1 MVVGGG
7 VVMMQE
13 GGVQLAW
20 VSAPVSP
27 ITRRMYLHQISDVM
41 VSQVNIMVIRLP
53 ELRVTRHGVAVYVVL
68 YPLLEGSL
76 DGSGEG
82 ALVVGD
88 VVVVQHEVV

>member
-1 MVVGGG
+1 
-7 VVMMQE
+7 
-13 GGVQLAW
+13 
-20 VSAPVSP
+20 
-27 ITRRMYLHQISDVM
+27 
-41 VSQVNIMVIRLP
+41 MVIRLP

-88 VVVVQHEVV
+88 VVVVEDEVVQTGGIVDLRQPPADPQHDGLCLEITLRTH

>member
-1 MVVGGG
+1 
-7 VVMMQE
+7 
-13 GGVQLAW
+13 
-20 VSAPVSP
+20 
-27 ITRRMYLHQISDVM
+27 
-41 VSQVNIMVIRLP
+41 MVIRLP